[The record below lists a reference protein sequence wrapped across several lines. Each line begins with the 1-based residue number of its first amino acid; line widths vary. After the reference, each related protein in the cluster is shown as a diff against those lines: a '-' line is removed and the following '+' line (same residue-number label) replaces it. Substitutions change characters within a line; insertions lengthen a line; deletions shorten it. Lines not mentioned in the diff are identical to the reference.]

1 MTSISVENESGVAC
15 DTEALQQVA
24 QFVLQTLRLHDESE
38 LAITLVDVE
47 RMTELHIEF
56 MDEPGPTDVLS
67 FPMDELRIPEPD
79 AVAEPGILG
88 DIVLCPEFARA
99 QAVERG
105 RTLDA
110 ELVFLVVHGML
121 HLVGFDHATQ
131 EEYDDMFSR
140 QDELLARWGRAS

>member
-1 MTSISVENESGVAC
+1 MTSISVENESGIAC
-15 DTEALQQVA
+15 DTEALLRVA
-24 QFVLQTLRLHDESE
+24 QFVMQTLRLHDESE

-79 AVAEPGILG
+79 AAAEPGILG
-88 DIVLCPEFARA
+88 DIVLCPEFART
-99 QAVERG
+99 QAAERG

-110 ELVFLVVHGML
+110 ELVFLVVHGIL

-140 QDELLARWGRAS
+140 QDELLAQWGSAS